1 MKKKIRNSLFIK
13 IFAVTCLLMMV
24 CCSATYG
31 FIAWLVPQTY
41 STDLDAALGKK
52 ADAFISELE
61 CTAGADSG
69 FLFDEFLLN
78 NTVLLQLYDEN
89 GREIALPSQYN
100 HDFPDAVDNDIVFEG
115 ELSAYGATHSY
126 LFRFHDSEMVYTL
139 SVAGNAEPVNQLMDT
154 IGNIVPP
161 LTVMVVLLSIIGAVL
176 YSRYV
181 TKPVIEISRVSEKM
195 SGLDFTWDCTEQR
208 SDELGILA
216 HSLNELSRKL
226 SSALNDLQAANS
238 RLEADIER
246 ERMLEQAQLDFF
258 SAVSHELK
266 TPVTVIKGQ
275 LEGMLLNVGKF
286 KERDKYLARSLE
298 VVKSMEGMV
307 QEILTVSRI
316 KSSEN
321 TLQEGTFDFSDMVKS
336 EYGIFEDMVVGRGL
350 EWHEDI
356 EQGLMLRGDK
366 ALLGKVVNNLVSNAI
381 HYSPDGSDIF
391 ITVHS
396 WNGKIQFSIENTGVH
411 LPEGD
416 IPKLFDAFYRV
427 ERSRSRQTG
436 GSGLGLY
443 IVKMILEQHGADYQ
457 IRNTEQGVCFMINF

>member
-1 MKKKIRNSLFIK
+1 MQNILIVEDDMDIQELLQEFLQEAGYKADIAGDGVEAVDMFASNPYDLILLDIMLPKIDGF
-13 IFAVTCLLMMV
+13 TV
-24 CCSATYG
+24 CELIRKQSQ
-31 FIAWLVPQTY
+31 VPIIMLT
-41 STDLDAALGKK
+41 ALGSEGDQIKGLDLQ
-52 ADAFISELE
+52 ADDYITKPFSMP
-61 CTAGADSG
+61 
-69 FLFDEFLLN
+69 
-78 NTVLLQLYDEN
+78 VLL
-89 GREIALPSQYN
+89 RK
-100 HDFPDAVDNDIVFEG
+100 IV
-115 ELSAYGATHSY
+115 
-126 LFRFHDSEMVYTL
+126 
-139 SVAGNAEPVNQLMDT
+139 
-154 IGNIVPP
+154 
-161 LTVMVVLLSIIGAVL
+161 AVL
-176 YSRYV
+176 RRTGSR
-181 TKPVIEISRVSEKM
+181 EDGE
-195 SGLDFTWDCTEQR
+195 GAL
-208 SDELGILA
+208 ILE

-356 EQGLMLRGDK
+356 ERGLMLRGDK

-381 HYSPDGSDIF
+381 HYSPAGSDIF
-391 ITVHS
+391 IMAHS

-443 IVKMILEQHGADYQ
+443 IVKMILEQHGADYL
-457 IRNTEQGVCFMINF
+457 IRNTEQGVCFMIHF